1 MTTTQ
6 PDFQIEVPISF
17 GDCDPAGIVFYPNYF
32 RWFDRC
38 FHALLAQRAGG
49 HRALC
54 ERLGAM
60 GIGLMDAGAGFTAP
74 AGENDLM
81 RLELRFDAWGA
92 KSLRLAY
99 NGFVGDRPVV
109 RGHEVRGLFVMREG
123 RMRGGDTAPLREIL
137 APDA

>member
-1 MTTTQ
+1 MAMTE
-6 PDFQIEVPISF
+6 PDFHIDVPISF

-38 FHALLAQRAGG
+38 FHALLGAHGG

-54 ERLGAM
+54 EKLDAR
-60 GIGLMDAGAGFTAP
+60 GIGLMEAGAGFTAP

-81 RLELRFDAWGA
+81 RLELRFEHWGE

-99 NGFVGDRPVV
+99 LGRVGDRPVV
-109 RGHEVRGLFVMREG
+109 KGHEVRGLFVMRDG
-123 RMRGGDTAPLREIL
+123 RMRGGEMAPLREIL
-137 APDA
+137 SPGA